1 MEQAE
6 EEQKTFNSPIVF
18 SYICLSVKN
27 LNSLFLSQFK
37 IMFFKNIIEEN
48 ASFWQILLKMLVHG
62 DFLRLSLKSHGNMED
77 PA

>member
-1 MEQAE
+1 
-6 EEQKTFNSPIVF
+6 
-18 SYICLSVKN
+18 
-27 LNSLFLSQFK
+27 
-37 IMFFKNIIEEN
+37 MFFKNIIEEN